1 MTDNKYQDLV
11 DEIAPELN
19 EYNIDWDNLPTL
31 DDAIEQVN
39 SKSQPCE
46 RQPGEPLEHYRWFQV
61 HVTLPPPRRLATV
74 AEIAG
79 LRPNTRLIAR
89 VAKQWRWPER
99 IAEADR
105 QEDQFLALR
114 VEWGEQLRRE
124 IAYTAHFTGLQDTSR
139 ALSRAEIDKLDRAEA
154 RRNLPSLLHYLR
166 GLLTLLEARRKE
178 NAALK
183 INERRLRGMVLDRRI
198 VFADKLFRLEWE
210 AMFGPTEWPHDPIV
224 DGPKRQPEEDPSQTE
239 PWRRQPEEPDQQYY
253 WFQIYLGLQF
263 LQSTDQVAKMAR
275 IRQESALANTARKWN
290 WQERAA
296 AYDAHHAGD
305 PLARIQLRL
314 RLLHDK
320 AFEAH
325 LRGLLGA
332 ARAIEKAEIGS
343 MDRSTARKGLSTLL
357 RHQGSLLKSFWRQH
371 EAVAGKSIDEHREL
385 LLAAQVDKEAIQML
399 REEEESE
406 DVMLKLLYGPKD
418 GEE

>member
-139 ALSRAEIDKLDRAEA
+139 ALSL
-154 RRNLPSLLHYLR
+154 SLIH
-166 GLLTLLEARRKE
+166 
-178 NAALK
+178 
-183 INERRLRGMVLDRRI
+183 I
-198 VFADKLFRLEWE
+198 
-210 AMFGPTEWPHDPIV
+210 
-224 DGPKRQPEEDPSQTE
+224 
-239 PWRRQPEEPDQQYY
+239 
-253 WFQIYLGLQF
+253 
-263 LQSTDQVAKMAR
+263 
-275 IRQESALANTARKWN
+275 
-290 WQERAA
+290 
-296 AYDAHHAGD
+296 
-305 PLARIQLRL
+305 
-314 RLLHDK
+314 
-320 AFEAH
+320 
-325 LRGLLGA
+325 
-332 ARAIEKAEIGS
+332 
-343 MDRSTARKGLSTLL
+343 
-357 RHQGSLLKSFWRQH
+357 
-371 EAVAGKSIDEHREL
+371 
-385 LLAAQVDKEAIQML
+385 
-399 REEEESE
+399 
-406 DVMLKLLYGPKD
+406 
-418 GEE
+418 